1 MGTRK
6 RIDKPPLLCYTK
18 PNNTKGSGGMKKQ
31 ISVLLLFAICVLL
44 FSSCSKMIVCNS
56 IDTSFLNIA
65 EKDGEMYIQSQFDD
79 VYSIDFEN
87 KKYVLV
93 DDSDTRFSWFEEDP
107 PNAFKIWFH
116 QGGAYQYTIPEGYE
130 GVTSYVEGCE
140 LENDGSVVDA
150 CGYVKDGLLVGF
162 VQVYADMRTVYAN
175 YAIEEIDHSLIFTYN
190 VENDEFTV
198 VHRLDGVVVVAVYED
213 TIIYWKDKAYYKYD
227 LKSQSEIYLIEDKA
241 YDAGFSQ
248 LSSSGVYFNSEFCI
262 IHMTKGK
269 TKDNVNYMYV
279 YNWSNGDF
287 FELTQG

>member
-1 MGTRK
+1 
-6 RIDKPPLLCYTK
+6 
-18 PNNTKGSGGMKKQ
+18 MKKQ

-140 LENDGSVVDA
+140 LENDSSVVDA

-198 VHRLDGVVVVAVYED
+198 VHRLDGVVVVAV
-213 TIIYWKDKAYYKYD
+213 
-227 LKSQSEIYLIEDKA
+227 
-241 YDAGFSQ
+241 
-248 LSSSGVYFNSEFCI
+248 
-262 IHMTKGK
+262 
-269 TKDNVNYMYV
+269 
-279 YNWSNGDF
+279 
-287 FELTQG
+287 

>member
-1 MGTRK
+1 
-6 RIDKPPLLCYTK
+6 
-18 PNNTKGSGGMKKQ
+18 MKKQ
-31 ISVLLLFAICVLL
+31 ISVFLLFAICVLL
-44 FSSCSKMIVCNS
+44 LSSCSKMIVCNS

-107 PNAFKIWFH
+107 PNAFKIRFH

-140 LENDGSVVDA
+140 LENDSSVVDA

-175 YAIEEIDHSLIFTYN
+175 YAVEEIDHSLIFTYN

-227 LKSQSEIYLIEDKA
+227 LKSQSEMYLIEDKA
-241 YDAGFSQ
+241 YDAGFSR

-269 TKDNVNYMYV
+269 TKENVNYMYV

>member
-1 MGTRK
+1 MKK
-6 RIDKPPLLCYTK
+6 RISALLLCT
-18 PNNTKGSGGMKKQ
+18 
-31 ISVLLLFAICVLL
+31 ICILLL
-44 FSSCSKMIVCNS
+44 SSCSKMIVCNN
-56 IDTSFLNIA
+56 IDTSFLNST
-65 EKDGEMYIQSQFDD
+65 EKEGKTYVQSQFDY
-79 VYSIDFEN
+79 VYSIDFES
-87 KKYVLV
+87 KKYALV
-93 DDSDTRFSWFEEDP
+93 DDSESRFSWFEEDP

-130 GVTSYVEGCE
+130 GVTSHVEGCE
-140 LENDGSVVDA
+140 LENDSSVVDA

-227 LKSQSEIYLIEDKA
+227 LQSQSEIYLVEDKA

-248 LSSSGVYFNSEFCI
+248 LSSSGVYFNSDFCI
-262 IHMTKGK
+262 IHM